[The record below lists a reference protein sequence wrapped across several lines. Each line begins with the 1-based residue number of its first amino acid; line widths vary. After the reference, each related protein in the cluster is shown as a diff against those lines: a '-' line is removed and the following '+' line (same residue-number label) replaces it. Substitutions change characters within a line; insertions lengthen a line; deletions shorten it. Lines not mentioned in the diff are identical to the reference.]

1 MLQSLHVHNFALI
14 EDAKVTFT
22 PGLNVFTGETG
33 AGKSILIDAFG
44 IVLGARASAGMVRS
58 GTEGFWVQ
66 AVFDGAADARIET
79 LLQEQGI
86 EAEESLFLKR
96 QVTASGK
103 SQSSINGVQVP
114 LSVLKKFSSLLVD
127 IHGQHENQALLQP
140 QTPREL
146 VDSFGGQETQNAVA
160 VYKEVY
166 QAFCAA
172 QAKLDALE
180 RQGSDR
186 ERLLDRLAW
195 EIQEIEAAGL
205 KPGEEEDLRR
215 EAKVLQHSGKI
226 MEALHASHTELDR
239 EGGALEHLAE
249 VREQLS
255 CALRYD
261 EQLQPLY
268 EEADSAWIA
277 ADDLR
282 SRLSDLLDRGGL
294 DEARVVQVQERL
306 DLLYRLQKKYGAG
319 EETVLAYLATARE
332 QYEALQNLEAGIS
345 KAKQEVQIAF
355 SHLEKAGTVLTKARK
370 KYAEQLCAGVV
381 RHIRDLAMPDGRFSI
396 GFQAKETFGEIGRDQ
411 MEILFSANL
420 GEPLRPLAQVAS
432 GGELSRLAL
441 ALKTVLTDLNSVGT
455 MVFDEIDTGVG
466 GVTAQK
472 MAEKMA
478 LIAQRGQVLCITHLP
493 QIAAFADRH
502 IQIRKEAEQGRTVT
516 HLDVLGQAGRVEEL
530 MRMTAGDHV
539 TEAARNTAKE
549 LLAAAEKCKTQGFD
563 AARQ

>member
-22 PGLNVFTGETG
+22 PGFNVFTGETG

-66 AVFDGAADARIET
+66 AIFNWEGDARIEA

-96 QVTASGK
+96 QVTAAGK

-146 VDSFGGQETQNAVA
+146 VDSFGGEETQNAVVA
-160 VYKEVY
+160 YKEAY
-166 QAFCAA
+166 HTFCSV
-172 QAKLDALE
+172 QEKLNALE

-205 KPGEEEDLRR
+205 KPGEEEELRQ
-215 EAKVLQHSGKI
+215 EARVLQNSGKI

-239 EGGALEHLAE
+239 DGGALERLAE

-255 CALRYD
+255 YALRYD
-261 EQLQPLY
+261 EQLQSLY

-282 SRLSDLLDRGGL
+282 SRLSDFLDQGGF
-294 DEARVVQVQERL
+294 DEARIVQVQERL

-319 EETVLAYLATARE
+319 EDTVLAYLATARD
-332 QYEALQNLEAGIS
+332 QYEALQDLEAGIS
-345 KAKQEVQIAF
+345 KAKQEVRIAR
-355 SHLEKAGTVLTKARK
+355 SHLEKAGAALTKVRK

-396 GFQAKETFGEIGRDQ
+396 EFLEQETFGEEGREQ
-411 MEILFSANL
+411 MEFLFSANL
-420 GEPLRPLAQVAS
+420 GEPLRSLAQVAS

-441 ALKTVLTDLNSVGT
+441 ALKTVLADLNSVGT

-478 LIAQRGQVLCITHLP
+478 VIAQRGQVLCITHLP

-502 IQIRKEAEQGRTVT
+502 IQIRKETEQGRTVT
-516 HLDVLGQAGRVEEL
+516 RLDVLKQAGRVEEL
-530 MRMTAGDHV
+530 MRMTAGEHV
-539 TEAARNTAKE
+539 TEAARSTAKE
-549 LLAAAEKCKTQGFD
+549 LLTAAEAFKAQDFAEAG
-563 AARQ
+563 Q